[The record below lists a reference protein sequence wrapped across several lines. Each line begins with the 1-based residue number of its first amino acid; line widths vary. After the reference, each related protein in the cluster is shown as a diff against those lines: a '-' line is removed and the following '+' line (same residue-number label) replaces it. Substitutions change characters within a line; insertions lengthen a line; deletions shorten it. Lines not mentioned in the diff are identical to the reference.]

1 MAAPYLQC
9 FDRILS
15 AKLERPPHIDSS
27 EVQQAMDTLK
37 LNTPQATAV
46 VTAMKTEGFVLI
58 QGYEMS
64 LVEYPHWGAE
74 LALSPP
80 GTGKTSTIC
89 GLVSRFI
96 SHRATPINV
105 PERQDSPPK
114 AKLLICAPSNAAIDE
129 IAGRLM
135 NMAKK
140 MNVVRIGGDSS
151 IGSSVKAI
159 SLDQLI
165 NNKIQAKTGF
175 QGLSSEESGKEIK
188 ALLAEMD
195 SLKHQREDKLKELT
209 NFHDTLQKR
218 SILEAETQK
227 LRAQRQ
233 ELGNK
238 LTALR
243 DKIKSDNRSL
253 DSLRR
258 QMRREVLLE
267 ADVVCSTLSG
277 AGHEVLIDQEFEMVI
292 IDEAAQ
298 SIELSSL
305 IPMKFNSTRCV
316 LVGDPQQ
323 LPPTV
328 ISQEVRS
335 IAAYSKH
342 GRFTYTAIR
351 QLDVG
356 MTSPYSSGSST
367 RTHRRFIC

>member
-1 MAAPYLQC
+1 MVPATGRGGGGPGAALG
-9 FDRILS
+9 R
-15 AKLERPPHIDSS
+15 AGWR
-27 EVQQAMDTLK
+27 VG
-37 LNTPQATAV
+37 AV
-46 VTAMKTEGFVLI
+46 DAGEGL
-58 QGYEMS
+58 
-64 LVEYPHWGAE
+64 
-74 LALSPP
+74 
-80 GTGKTSTIC
+80 
-89 GLVSRFI
+89 
-96 SHRATPINV
+96 
-105 PERQDSPPK
+105 
-114 AKLLICAPSNAAIDE
+114 
-129 IAGRLM
+129 
-135 NMAKK
+135 
-140 MNVVRIGGDSS
+140 S
-151 IGSSVKAI
+151 IGSNVKAI

-209 NFHDTLQKR
+209 NFQDALQKR
-218 SILEAETQK
+218 TLLEAEAQR
-227 LRAQRQ
+227 LRMRRQ

-277 AGHEVLIDQEFEMVI
+277 AGHEVLVDQEFEMVI

-305 IPMKFNSTRCV
+305 IPLKFNSTRCV

-328 ISQEVRS
+328 ISQEVRCLWRKAR
-335 IAAYSKH
+335 IH
-342 GRFTYTAIR
+342 CLHVLR

-356 MTSPYSSGSST
+356 TINPCSSASST
-367 RTHRRFIC
+367 RTRRRSIS